1 MVLLTMTPMILEALQ
16 ELQSLDRA
24 VDEKPSLRDEEVGE
38 RQSSEIRGDENE
50 SQIRGKEEVKS
61 GQRNDAENGMR
72 NSLASHK
79 EGESTLNSE
88 EPSLSNP
95 KLGNPIS
102 HGQVIDLWKE
112 LKTRSS
118 SPRTL
123 DVLLRGARLYIPP
136 PKPKPEPVS
145 SRLRQHLCVRS
156 IQGPCNEYKWVWI
169 SS

>member
-1 MVLLTMTPMILEALQ
+1 MTPMILEALQ

-24 VDEKPSLRDEEVGE
+24 VDEKPSLRDEDGE
-38 RQSSEIRGDENE
+38 RQSSENRGDENE

-61 GQRNDAENGMR
+61 GQRNDGENGMG
-72 NSLASHK
+72 NSPASHK
-79 EGESTLNSE
+79 EGESTLNSK

-102 HGQVIDLWKE
+102 HGQIIDLWKE

-123 DVLLRGARLYIPP
+123 DMLLRGARVYIPP

-145 SRLRQHLCVRS
+145 SRLCQHLCVEEHSRTVQRIWRMGLD
-156 IQGPCNEYKWVWI
+156 IQLT